1 MSSGHDA
8 AMASW
13 FPEQYDRLRLRLI
26 DARQRA
32 QLSQVQVAT
41 SLGVPQ
47 QHVSRVETG
56 DRRIDPA
63 ELQAFAR
70 LYAVPIADLLDEA
83 TADG

>member
-1 MSSGHDA
+1 MLSRHDA
-8 AMASW
+8 SMASW

-26 DARQRA
+26 DARRQAR
-32 QLSQVQVAT
+32 LSQVQVAA
-41 SLGVPQ
+41 SLDVPQ

-70 LYAVPIADLLDEA
+70 LYAVPVSDLLDDE
-83 TADG
+83 